1 MTDYG
6 KAIDPLENF
15 QGMFFLDILSI
26 VAETFD
32 ILSKT
37 QTFSQSQGK
46 RSKIDSEDDVAPQ
59 GDIESSKSNKQ
70 DMHVTVSLFP
80 SSIDGVGCLKVAIS
94 DAGRAENKLREGT
107 EKAPSVN
114 GEMQIS
120 RAVDN

>member
-1 MTDYG
+1 MTLLHRG
-6 KAIDPLENF
+6 TL
-15 QGMFFLDILSI
+15 ILRN
-26 VAETFD
+26 
-32 ILSKT
+32 
-37 QTFSQSQGK
+37 QY
-46 RSKIDSEDDVAPQ
+46 
-59 GDIESSKSNKQ
+59 KQ